1 MSLTRFFRRAR
12 WDAERA
18 RELESYVEIETEENV
33 ARGLPPDEARQA
45 ALRKIGN
52 RTLVREDIYQ
62 MNTVTLIDNAWRD
75 LKYGARVLRLNPGFA
90 IVAVLSLAL
99 GVGANTAIFQL
110 LEAVQFRLLPVRD
123 PQQLVEIVIPSGHR
137 WGQVTGRR
145 AQMTNALWEEIRAR
159 HDSFSG
165 VLAWGVTSFDL
176 AREGESRLIDGLWVS
191 GSFFDVLGVPAA
203 AGRVIVNEDDVRG
216 CGSPA
221 AVISYPFW
229 QREYGGAASVL
240 GRTIHLDGHP
250 FSIVGITPASFSG
263 VEVGR
268 TFDVAVPICAEAL
281 VEPIQNSLGKKYAWW
296 LDVMGRLKPG
306 ATLAGANAELSAMS
320 PAVFAATA
328 APQYP
333 PENAK
338 EYLAF
343 RLTAE
348 PAGTGVSYLR
358 GRYERPLWLLL
369 GIAGFV
375 LLVACANLANLML
388 ARASAREREIAV
400 RLAIGASRWRLV
412 RQLLAESVLVSAIGA
427 VLGVVVARSVSA
439 FLVSFIS
446 TDSARLFFDLDTN
459 WRVLAFATALAVAT
473 CVLFGLAP
481 AVRATRQS
489 AAAAMKAG
497 ARGTSDSRERF
508 GLRRALVCAQV
519 ALSFVLI
526 VGAMLFVGTVRN
538 LSTLDPGFRYDAVLV
553 ADFDTRAARVAPD
566 HQPEFQRQLRDRV
579 TAIPGVEGVA
589 DALIEPASGSVWN
602 DRVIVDGVKQQK
614 ISNENHVSPGFFKL
628 LETPLLA
635 GRDFDERDVPGAPM
649 VAIVNESFAD
659 TYFHRKDAIGRTFR
673 FEVSPGAPDPT
684 YQIVGIVR
692 NTKYSGLREDLGPV
706 AYFPEAQMPEP
717 DPQLAGVIVLVRS
730 RLPLSSLSASITAA
744 ARDVSPAMLVRYRS
758 LTDDIRQ
765 SFLRERLVATLSAFF
780 GVLAVLLAVI
790 GLYGVMSYMVARRR
804 NEIGIRMALGADP
817 GDVTRM
823 VMRDAM
829 KLLAAGLAAGI
840 LLALASAQTAKALLF
855 GVTATDP
862 ATLALAAV
870 TLGGVA
876 AAASYLPAWRAS
888 RLSPTQALRE
898 E

>member
-1 MSLTRFFRRAR
+1 
-12 WDAERA
+12 
-18 RELESYVEIETEENV
+18 
-33 ARGLPPDEARQA
+33 
-45 ALRKIGN
+45 
-52 RTLVREDIYQ
+52 
-62 MNTVTLIDNAWRD
+62 
-75 LKYGARVLRLNPGFA
+75 
-90 IVAVLSLAL
+90 
-99 GVGANTAIFQL
+99 
-110 LEAVQFRLLPVRD
+110 
-123 PQQLVEIVIPSGHR
+123 
-137 WGQVTGRR
+137 
-145 AQMTNALWEEIRAR
+145 
-159 HDSFSG
+159 
-165 VLAWGVTSFDL
+165 
-176 AREGESRLIDGLWVS
+176 
-191 GSFFDVLGVPAA
+191 
-203 AGRVIVNEDDVRG
+203 
-216 CGSPA
+216 
-221 AVISYPFW
+221 
-229 QREYGGAASVL
+229 
-240 GRTIHLDGHP
+240 
-250 FSIVGITPASFSG
+250 
-263 VEVGR
+263 
-268 TFDVAVPICAEAL
+268 
-281 VEPIQNSLGKKYAWW
+281 
-296 LDVMGRLKPG
+296 
-306 ATLAGANAELSAMS
+306 
-320 PAVFAATA
+320 
-328 APQYP
+328 
-333 PENAK
+333 
-338 EYLAF
+338 
-343 RLTAE
+343 
-348 PAGTGVSYLR
+348 
-358 GRYERPLWLLL
+358 
-369 GIAGFV
+369 
-375 LLVACANLANLML
+375 
-388 ARASAREREIAV
+388 
-400 RLAIGASRWRLV
+400 
-412 RQLLAESVLVSAIGA
+412 
-427 VLGVVVARSVSA
+427 
-439 FLVSFIS
+439 
-446 TDSARLFFDLDTN
+446 
-459 WRVLAFATALAVAT
+459 
-473 CVLFGLAP
+473 
-481 AVRATRQS
+481 
-489 AAAAMKAG
+489 
-497 ARGTSDSRERF
+497 
-508 GLRRALVCAQV
+508 
-519 ALSFVLI
+519 
-526 VGAMLFVGTVRN
+526 MLFVGTVRN